1 MRNFKVEYTDTLGG
15 DANYSWC
22 ERETVTLSDCA
33 TDRQIVLAC
42 KNAVGLSGVKCDRQ
56 EWGEGIMLHPRGECT
71 VVFIYPQYW
80 ITFANIIFT
89 NIIFIIM
96 RNYLGLDI
104 NDEHTRRVYA
114 IRCGETTPDIVDE
127 IAKEFQCLRIDGEG
141 ILKGSTGMLLD
152 LIAAGKLKVVKVEEE
167 E

>member
-1 MRNFKVEYTDTLGG
+1 MRNFKVEYTDTFGG
-15 DANYSWC
+15 EANYSWC

-80 ITFANIIFT
+80 ITFTNIIF
-89 NIIFIIM
+89 IFIIM

-104 NDEHTRRVYA
+104 NDGHKRRVYA
-114 IRCGETTPDIVDE
+114 IRCDETTPDIVDK

-167 E
+167 